1 MSRLFVCLLIIAG
14 LANPSFAE
22 PPSAEY
28 IFPAGGQRG
37 TTVQI
42 RVGAHY
48 LHGGCRFKMDGPGV
62 EASKRIEE
70 TSTTWFEGPM
80 IFKPASQRSENY
92 PRDHVG
98 KVIIAAE
105 APLGS
110 RDWRLWTSQGITPS
124 RQFVVGDLAEVIEE
138 EVDGTAI
145 PQAVITP
152 TTINGRIFPREDVD
166 IWTFQATAGQSV
178 TCCVV
183 ASAIGSPLDSVLE
196 LYGPRG
202 KRLAQ
207 NDDDRGA
214 DSQIQFRILET
225 GAYRIHILDSQFRGG
240 QSYVYRLT
248 VTTGEW
254 LNQVFPLGGRSG
266 TKTNFELTAN
276 GSTSSALL
284 PLPEMVN
291 ARGAGL
297 FHATFTVP
305 GAAHVR
311 RHLIDVDSNLQ
322 FDETRAG
329 EGIRDLPATINGRI
343 GKVGERDRFPL
354 EVQQAGSLRFRLLA
368 QSLGSPL
375 DARITLSDAEEK
387 VLKVWGDRDNPQEI
401 EQTFAF
407 KEAGRYVL
415 QIESL
420 WERGGG
426 DDHAYRFKIELPA
439 EPDFELSLPTDA
451 ISVDRGGTVKLKVTA
466 KRRGGFNE
474 PVSLVVQG
482 LPTNVTVAETSIAKG
497 KGNVDLVLTAAAD
510 ADVELRTLKIVGSA
524 MIGEATVTR
533 TVQVARGVGRASTD
547 KIQMMVCMP
556 TPFTIDGIAF
566 QTRYGARGTV
576 FRRHY
581 VVHRN
586 GYSGRLTIRL
596 ADRQLRHLQ
605 GITGPVLELSE
616 SDTDFDYPVKVSTWL
631 EMNRTSRTVV
641 MAIGEVQ
648 DEMGQSHIVSF
659 TSGVPKD
666 QIILLT
672 APSAMNVRTEHR
684 AIQVVPNST
693 VTVPVTV
700 NRGQL
705 PDGRVTVKLIAP
717 AHFRSVAAAPVVI
730 ASGDT
735 RGAVQIRF
743 GSSSTPFNMPVVIR
757 ATTKDANGDEVV
769 ADTKLELV
777 LPAVDPE

>member
-1 MSRLFVCLLIIAG
+1 
-14 LANPSFAE
+14 
-22 PPSAEY
+22 
-28 IFPAGGQRG
+28 
-37 TTVQI
+37 
-42 RVGAHY
+42 
-48 LHGGCRFKMDGPGV
+48 
-62 EASKRIEE
+62 
-70 TSTTWFEGPM
+70 
-80 IFKPASQRSENY
+80 
-92 PRDHVG
+92 
-98 KVIIAAE
+98 
-105 APLGS
+105 
-110 RDWRLWTSQGITPS
+110 
-124 RQFVVGDLAEVIEE
+124 
-138 EVDGTAI
+138 
-145 PQAVITP
+145 
-152 TTINGRIFPREDVD
+152 
-166 IWTFQATAGQSV
+166 
-178 TCCVV
+178 
-183 ASAIGSPLDSVLE
+183 
-196 LYGPRG
+196 
-202 KRLAQ
+202 
-207 NDDDRGA
+207 
-214 DSQIQFRILET
+214 
-225 GAYRIHILDSQFRGG
+225 
-240 QSYVYRLT
+240 
-248 VTTGEW
+248 
-254 LNQVFPLGGRSG
+254 
-266 TKTNFELTAN
+266 
-276 GSTSSALL
+276 
-284 PLPEMVN
+284 MVN

-466 KRRGGFNE
+466 KRRGGFDE

-482 LPTNVTVAETSIAKG
+482 LPTSVTVAETSIAKG

-596 ADRQLRHLQ
+596 ADRQIRHLQ
-605 GITGPVLELSE
+605 GITGSVLELSE